1 MMRSWMT
8 VANAVH
14 VLLLVVAAIW
24 FFRFWARTRYWF
36 PRYVHV
42 MAVVALAIGVWLLW
56 IVPSAAPLNKDSY
69 KIFKQALIVL
79 GLPALVYFVF
89 IFHGGQHAAY
99 ESRQRSQ
106 AVKCPFC
113 GGAEA
118 ATGTACPAC
127 GQIVHQ

>member
-1 MMRSWMT
+1 MT
-8 VANAVH
+8 VANAIH
-14 VLLLVVAAIW
+14 VLLLVAAAIG
-24 FFRFWARTRYWF
+24 FFRFWAHTRFWF

-42 MAVVALAIGVWLLW
+42 MAVVALAIGVWLLS
-56 IVPSAAPLNKDSY
+56 IVPSDAPLNKGSY
-69 KIFKQALIVL
+69 TMLKQALIVL

-99 ESRQRSQ
+99 ESRQRRQ
-106 AVKCPFC
+106 AVRCQFC

-118 ATGTACPAC
+118 APGTACPAC